1 MIHNAVISG
10 LWPLVKKKSAAKPK
24 AKKSLVQTEENN
36 QKWFRKKKAAS
47 SNNQNLGGSQIGQF
61 GIEAEKGKLKIFV
74 STACVEV
81 CFCVMF
87 TDLSLLLLLLLF
99 CCWGCKLQPQQ

>member
-1 MIHNAVISG
+1 MEADDPHCSDIRVEAPCEEKVSCQA
-10 LWPLVKKKSAAKPK
+10 AAKQ
-24 AKKSLVQTEENN
+24 SLVQTEENN
-36 QKWFRKKKAAS
+36 QKWSRGKRKKM
-47 SNNQNLGGSQIGQF
+47 GGSQIGQF

>member
-1 MIHNAVISG
+1 MEADDPQCSDIRVEAPCEEKVSCQA
-10 LWPLVKKKSAAKPK
+10 AAKQ
-24 AKKSLVQTEENN
+24 SLVQTEENN
-36 QKWFRKKKAAS
+36 QKWSCGKKKRKKM
-47 SNNQNLGGSQIGQF
+47 GGSQIGQF